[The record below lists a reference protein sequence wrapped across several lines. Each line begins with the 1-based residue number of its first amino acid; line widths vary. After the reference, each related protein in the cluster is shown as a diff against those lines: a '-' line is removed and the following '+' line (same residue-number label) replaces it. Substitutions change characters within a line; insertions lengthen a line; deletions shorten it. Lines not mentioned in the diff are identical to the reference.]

1 MNYKKPDTAY
11 NIQVCNSNITRS
23 LDFLLQ
29 NTPGGGGGCVL
40 PILYRKNIYTY
51 PRVGCTNIYL
61 FPNAHAQR
69 VPFFPPYTG
78 LLSGFY
84 AIPLIFIHDGC
95 NKTPRFSSHLLC
107 PKTTLANDTATPR
120 KLLLLLRGLSL
131 VLLLPAWTNSS
142 DNTQAN

>member
-1 MNYKKPDTAY
+1 MNYKKPGTAY

-29 NTPGGGGGCVL
+29 NTPGGGCVL

-61 FPNAHAQR
+61 FPNALLAQR

-84 AIPLIFIHDGC
+84 A
-95 NKTPRFSSHLLC
+95 T
-107 PKTTLANDTATPR
+107 
-120 KLLLLLRGLSL
+120 SL
-131 VLLLPAWTNSS
+131 
-142 DNTQAN
+142 